1 VANWKR
7 RGDVWFAGDAV
18 FLNAEWDWWRGC
30 PNSCGRKGL
39 QAFPPVFFLISNK
52 AFDIF
57 CRLLCADKPNM
68 TVLNPSGRLSKVEA
82 GDKVFQIQTEFYQRP
97 ARKITTTVILNGKTL
112 NKLDTP
118 WEGELLT
125 DEDLKRIEKALR
137 QQHHAVTQR
146 IEKQKEKPKDERPD
160 ETLLMK
166 SWIGLSEAQGVENL
180 VVIDAQGEILHKKT
194 GFQEMEAVTAL
205 AGAGIRLARVLSQST
220 RLGEFSGG
228 QIKLKREKI
237 AWIYKENKICFAW
250 LNQKTDLSSFL
261 GKAKQTESEK
271 KVE

>member
-1 VANWKR
+1 MPQFMQEER
-7 RGDVWFAGDAV
+7 PLGFS
-18 FLNAEWDWWRGC
+18 
-30 PNSCGRKGL
+30 SC
-39 QAFPPVFFLISNK
+39 FFLISNQ

-57 CRLLCADKPNM
+57 CRPLSADKPDM
-68 TVLNPSGRLSKVEA
+68 TVLNPSGRLSKVET
-82 GDKVFQIQTEFYQRP
+82 GDKVFQVQTEFYQRP

-125 DEDLKRIEKALR
+125 DEDLRRIEKALR

-146 IEKQKEKPKDERPD
+146 IEKQEEKAKDERPD
-160 ETLLMK
+160 ESLLMK
-166 SWIGLSEAQGVENL
+166 SWIGLSEAEGVDNL
-180 VVIDAQGEILHKKT
+180 VVTNAQGEVLHMKT
-194 GFQEMEAVTAL
+194 GFRGMEAVTAL
-205 AGAGIRLARVLSQST
+205 TGAGIRLVRLLSQST

-237 AWIYKENKICFAW
+237 AWIHKENKICMAW
-250 LNQKTDLSSFL
+250 LNQKTDLDSFL
-261 GKAKQTESEK
+261 KKARQTGTEK

>member
-1 VANWKR
+1 MLN
-7 RGDVWFAGDAV
+7 GIGGGDAPIHPGGRAFRL
-18 FLNAEWDWWRGC
+18 FL
-30 PNSCGRKGL
+30 L
-39 QAFPPVFFLISNK
+39 FFFLISNQ

-57 CRLLCADKPNM
+57 WRPLCADKPNM
-68 TVLNPSGRLSKVEA
+68 TVLNPSGRLSKVET

-118 WEGELLT
+118 WAGELLT

-146 IEKQKEKPKDERPD
+146 IEKQKEKAKDERPD

-166 SWIGLSEAQGVENL
+166 SWIGLSEAEGVDNL
-180 VVIDAQGEILHKKT
+180 VVIDAQGEVLHKKT
-194 GFQEMEAVTAL
+194 GLQEMEAVTAL
-205 AGAGIRLARVLSQST
+205 AGAGIRLARLLSQST

-237 AWIYKENKICFAW
+237 AWIHEENKICLAW
-250 LNQKTDLSSFL
+250 LNQKTDLNSFL
-261 GKAKQTESEK
+261 GKAKRTTAEQ

>member
-1 VANWKR
+1 M
-7 RGDVWFAGDAV
+7 
-18 FLNAEWDWWRGC
+18 E
-30 PNSCGRKGL
+30 
-39 QAFPPVFFLISNK
+39 
-52 AFDIF
+52 
-57 CRLLCADKPNM
+57 
-68 TVLNPSGRLSKVEA
+68 T

-112 NKLDTP
+112 DKLDTP

-146 IEKQKEKPKDERPD
+146 IEKQKEKSKNERPD

-180 VVIDAQGEILHKKT
+180 VVIDAQGEILHKKN

-205 AGAGIRLARVLSQST
+205 AGAGIRLARLLSQST

-228 QIKLKREKI
+228 QIKFKGEKI
-237 AWIYKENKICFAW
+237 AWIHKEHRICLAW
-250 LNQKTDLSSFL
+250 LSQKTDLDSFL
-261 GKAKQTESEK
+261 RKAKQTTAEQKIE
-271 KVE
+271 